1 MPTPSN
7 VSPFP
12 SARLKMAA
20 QLRLCADRLSSL
32 GDDEVGDAFLLQLDE
47 DGIIHT
53 TWLLDKRDG
62 RALRMIGVLRLVEQQ
77 LLDAMGCEC
86 GDEEAE
92 DDRPTN

>member
-12 SARLKMAA
+12 SARLKMAH
-20 QLRLCADRLSSL
+20 QLRAAADRLVTTS
-32 GDDEVGDAFLLQLDE
+32 DEDAGDAFLLQLDE